1 MGISNLDVTIRLVVA
16 LVAGAVLG
24 LERTKRRK
32 PAGIRTHALVCITA
46 ASLTIVSAYG
56 VTDFAATRNMD
67 PLRLA
72 AQIVSGIG
80 FLGAGV
86 IWKASHGDIRGL
98 TTASNIWAAAG
109 LGIATGL
116 GHFYLVFLT
125 VVLLQIALKI
135 ARVLETLGLIS
146 YEPGYQHEVADINAK
161 NLLKNTP
168 ECENGDGEAKPPKY
182 EKKEHTM

>member
-1 MGISNLDVTIRLVVA
+1 MSNPMGISNLDITIRLCVA
-16 LVAGAVLG
+16 LIAGAVLG

-46 ASLTIVSAYG
+46 ASLTMVSAYG
-56 VTDFAATRNMD
+56 VTGFAATRNMD

-125 VVLLQIALKI
+125 IVLLQVALKI
-135 ARVLETLGLIS
+135 AMILERIGLIS
-146 YEPGYQHEVADINAK
+146 YEPGYEQELADVRAK
-161 NLLKNTP
+161 NLLNNLP
-168 ECENGDGEAKPPKY
+168 RDAENPDSPGSVPRG
-182 EKKEHTM
+182 HV